1 MRSIQATTLR
11 RELFE
16 TLDRLAVE
24 HEPVEIVRFKRPVAV
39 LAPAPSLAAS
49 RRKPLIDL
57 DAIAHF
63 CKKHQARTFALFGSI
78 LRDDFDEHSDVD
90 VVVDLDGRHL
100 KFHEECR
107 MLDELEFIFGRKV
120 DMVLAESLASP
131 KMNRH
136 RRASIAT
143 TAKVVYDAR
152 S

>member
-1 MRSIQATTLR
+1 MEALGKTAIGS
-11 RELFE
+11 
-16 TLDRLAVE
+16 
-24 HEPVEIVRFKRPVAV
+24 
-39 LAPAPSLAAS
+39 
-49 RRKPLIDL
+49 
-57 DAIAHF
+57 AIAV
-63 CKKHQARTFALFGSI
+63 GVG
-78 LRDDFDEHSDVD
+78 HSDVD